1 MEKAILITY
10 NNTHLYQKPFLFFEI
25 LITPLTLSPNS
36 GPFPSSMTTTRH
48 TPIQTLAE
56 IPIGTLKSTTR
67 ICCNSSTCLL
77 IVNSTIDQPTEIHQ
91 KHTKKPGPFFE
102 NWQVKDGRSNSV
114 FPKPSKTVSTTDTIP
129 QSPLDEKKSEHPRHQ
144 RR

>member
-1 MEKAILITY
+1 MLLGSNRWRKLFLSRITTLICTK
-10 NNTHLYQKPFLFFEI
+10 NHFFFGI

-36 GPFPSSMTTTRH
+36 GPFLSSMTTTRH

-77 IVNSTIDQPTEIHQ
+77 ILNSTKDQPTKIHQ
-91 KHTKKPGPFFE
+91 KLTKKPGPFFE
-102 NWQVKDGRSNSV
+102 NWQVKDGTSNSV
-114 FPKPSKTVSTTDTIP
+114 FPKPSKTES
-129 QSPLDEKKSEHPRHQ
+129 
-144 RR
+144 